1 MSAVGM
7 YYKITQTRSVIGLP
21 PLIRK
26 NMEALGLKRRHQT
39 VYQRVSPSTA
49 YRLSKVKE
57 LITVELVNEFKN
69 AQQINAERKYKP
81 GFEIVK
87 GDMINKTY

>member
-1 MSAVGM
+1 MSAPM

-21 PLIRK
+21 PIVRK
-26 NMEALGLKRRHQT
+26 NIEALGLQRRFQT

-49 YRLSKVKE
+49 YRMSKVKE
-57 LITVELVNEFKN
+57 LITVELVNEYKN
-69 AQQINAERKYKP
+69 AQQINAERKFKP

-87 GDMINKTY
+87 GDLLNKSY